1 MRTLTIQIETKL
13 EDDLAQFCKNAKRGM
28 ESLQYQGEV
37 LSFATADL
45 FFSEL
50 THNRW
55 KILEIL
61 LGAGVTGVRALA
73 RQLGR
78 DVRRVHDDAAAL
90 VKLGLLEKTQTGAL
104 CCPYECIHFDITMR
118 AFTPM
123 ATSYTQPTPCP
134 TVPHK

>member
-13 EDDLAQFCKNAKRGM
+13 EDDLAQFCKNAKCGM
-28 ESLQYQGEV
+28 ESLQYQGEF

-55 KILEIL
+55 KMLDAL

-78 DVRRVHDDAAAL
+78 DVRRVHDDATAL
-90 VKLGLLEKTQTGAL
+90 VHLGLLEKTQTGAL
-104 CCPYECIHFDITMR
+104 HCPYECIHFDMTMR
-118 AFTPM
+118 ALGHHTTPHP
-123 ATSYTQPTPCP
+123 ATAIA
-134 TVPHK
+134 